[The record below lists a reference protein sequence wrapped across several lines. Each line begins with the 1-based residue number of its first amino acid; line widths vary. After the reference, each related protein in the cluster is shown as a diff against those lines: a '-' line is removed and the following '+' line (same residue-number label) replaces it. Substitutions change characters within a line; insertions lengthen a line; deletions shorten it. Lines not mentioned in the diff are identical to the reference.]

1 VRQLAG
7 HAGRALT
14 TVADYL
20 AAEPATEKTYESA
33 DRYFA
38 AFLASQE
45 GERAAADEAVAQ
57 RGVQAG
63 LDLGDS
69 PVTTVRGW
77 ADEVYAALKSQPLD
91 RLVATRFGGMALGEY
106 LRTRLFELVVH
117 GLDLARATGQ
127 PLDIVPASGVAACL
141 DLAVDI
147 ATHTGQGTTLLLA
160 LTGREP
166 LPPTFALL

>member
-1 VRQLAG
+1 M
-7 HAGRALT
+7 
-14 TVADYL
+14 ADYL
-20 AAEPATEKTYESA
+20 AAGPATEKTYESA

-45 GERAAADEAVAQ
+45 GERAAADDAVAQ

-127 PLDIVPASGVAACL
+127 PLDIVPASGVAAPMVSRNATT
-141 DLAVDI
+141 DLFPAS
-147 ATHTGQGTTLLLA
+147 TRWL
-160 LTGREP
+160 P
-166 LPPTFALL
+166 LSIVSPSCGS